1 MEFDFSELTGRIIT
15 VYGSRRRFAEAMDM
29 TEGSLSMKLNNR
41 TGWSTAE
48 IYKSLDL
55 LSIEP
60 ERIGTYFFSPKV
72 HNL

>member
-29 TEGSLSMKLNNR
+29 TEGSLSMKLNNK
-41 TGWSTAE
+41 TGWSPTE

-60 ERIGTYFFSPKV
+60 ERIGTYFFTPKV
-72 HNL
+72 HNM

>member
-15 VYGSRRRFAEAMDM
+15 VFGSRKRFAEAMEM
-29 TEGSLSMKLNNR
+29 TDSNLSMKLNNR
-41 TGWSTAE
+41 TGWSTTE

-60 ERIGTYFFSPKV
+60 EKIGTYFFTPKV
-72 HNL
+72 H